1 MTTVATAASPRSK
14 LQSTVFPRDQICE
27 CQKTP
32 NKMEPKHLNTSQPQK
47 CSTKIDIPHQ
57 KLAHL
62 ARGQKENL
70 SRSFL
75 RFQVNKW
82 ARCKL
87 PEVLL
92 HLPAL
97 ILAPLVQK
105 TQDAL
110 LKGLRTLILR
120 KLQRKRGKVNNRRD
134 ALKHCLHIQV
144 FIMCLQDLDFLFV
157 LNNQLWVQ
165 WRGLKLYY
173 HNVYMMVHPDHLCT
187 DQFRTGRRI
196 NFSETSHCE
205 NASFLKTGQTFEI
218 GIWTHTAVTDG
229 GKTNQKV
236 VRLPMTTTPQYPQ
249 QGSPDTTVRAGVQM
263 LHKKNICV
271 NA

>member
-1 MTTVATAASPRSK
+1 MHVRFFTHRKWCWTTSLGKARQMVTSYPWRTHNNRTKWPQSRLRQVLGQSCSPQCFHVIRYANGRKRQTRWSRNIWTQASHKNKYSSSETGSSSQRSK
-14 LQSTVFPRDQICE
+14 GEFV
-27 CQKTP
+27 
-32 NKMEPKHLNTSQPQK
+32 
-47 CSTKIDIPHQ
+47 
-57 KLAHL
+57 
-62 ARGQKENL
+62 
-70 SRSFL
+70 RSFL

-92 HLPAL
+92 HLSAL

-110 LKGLRTLILR
+110 LKGLCTLILR

-173 HNVYMMVHPDHLCT
+173 HNVYTMVHHLCT
-187 DQFRTGRRI
+187 D
-196 NFSETSHCE
+196 
-205 NASFLKTGQTFEI
+205 
-218 GIWTHTAVTDG
+218 
-229 GKTNQKV
+229 
-236 VRLPMTTTPQYPQ
+236 
-249 QGSPDTTVRAGVQM
+249 
-263 LHKKNICV
+263 
-271 NA
+271 